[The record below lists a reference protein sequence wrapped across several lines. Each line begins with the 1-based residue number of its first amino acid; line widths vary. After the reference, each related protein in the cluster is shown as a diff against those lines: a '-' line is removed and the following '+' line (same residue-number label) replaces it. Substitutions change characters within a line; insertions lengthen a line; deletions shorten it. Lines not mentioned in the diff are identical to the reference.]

1 MGGNVKELQELKTS
15 IIESIDR
22 KSIDAINIAKQ
33 VLKNPEPGFREYKT
47 SQIVKNEFEKLGLN
61 YETDIA
67 LTGVKAKLT
76 TGKSGPNIAV
86 IGELDSLI
94 VKGHEFADPE
104 TLAAHACGHHC
115 QIAMMLAVAS
125 CFSSSDILDSLSGSL
140 TFIAVPAEEYIEIEF
155 RNDLMKAGKLEFLG
169 GKPEFVRLG
178 ALDDVDIAMMT
189 HTDARDSMGGDIGV
203 APTNNGMLAKLISYV
218 GLAAHAG
225 GSPHT
230 GINALN
236 AATIALSAIHAQRE
250 TFQEEDSIRIHPII
264 TRGGL
269 AVSSVPSD
277 VRIETFVRGSNV
289 EAIIDAS
296 AKVDRALKA
305 GALAVGA
312 DVNIVTI
319 PGYLPIV
326 TDNNLENI
334 YIENAKRLVG
344 SNKVVKMKH
353 RTGSTDMGDLSQ
365 IMPVIHPYVG
375 AASGVAHG
383 PHYLIEDYE
392 LGVVTGAKAMALT
405 IADLMISNGGKAE
418 SVIDNHKNL
427 MTKSQYLKFLRSN
440 FKDEYFSYK

>member
-1 MGGNVKELQELKTS
+1 MSQNVKNLEELKTS
-15 IIESIDR
+15 IIENIDDHAN
-22 KSIDAINIAKQ
+22 DAINIAKQ
-33 VLKNPEPGFREYKT
+33 ILKSPEPGFREYKT
-47 SQIVKNEFEKLGLN
+47 SEIVKNEFEKIGLR
-61 YETDIA
+61 YEANIA

-76 TGKSGPNIAV
+76 TSKPGPSIAV

-115 QIAMMLAVAS
+115 QIAMMLAVAR
-125 CFSSSDILDSLSGSL
+125 CFSSSNILESLSGSII
-140 TFIAVPAEEYIEIEF
+140 FIAVPAEEYIEIEF
-155 RNDLMKAGKLEFLG
+155 RNELMKAGKLEFLG

-189 HTDARDSMGGDIGV
+189 HTDAKDSMGGEIGV

-250 TFQEEDSIRIHPII
+250 TFKEEDSIRIHPII

-289 EAIIDAS
+289 DAIVDAS
-296 AKVDRALKA
+296 EKVDRALKA

-312 DVNIVTI
+312 DVNIVTL

-344 SNKVVKMKH
+344 SNNVVTMKH
-353 RTGSTDMGDLSQ
+353 RAGSTDMGDLSQ

-383 PHYLIEDYE
+383 PHYVIDNYE
-392 LGVVTGAKAMALT
+392 LGVLTGAKAMAMT
-405 IADLMISNGGKAE
+405 IAELLVSSGGKAE
-418 SVIDNHKNL
+418 TVINNHKKL
-427 MTKSQYLKFLRSN
+427 MTKTQYLKFLRSN

>member
-1 MGGNVKELQELKTS
+1 MSQNMKNIEELKTS
-15 IIESIDR
+15 IIKTIDGQSIESV
-22 KSIDAINIAKQ
+22 NIAKK

-47 SQIVKNEFEKLGLN
+47 SQIVKDEFEKIGLQ
-61 YETDIA
+61 YEAGIA

-115 QIAMMLAVAS
+115 QIAMMLAVAR
-125 CFSSSDILDSLSGSL
+125 CFSSSDILESLVGSL

-169 GKPEFVRLG
+169 GKPEFVKLG

-189 HTDARDSMGGDIGV
+189 HTDARDSVGGDIGV

-250 TFQEEDSIRIHPII
+250 TFKEEDSIRVHPII

-296 AKVDRALKA
+296 EKVDRSLKA

-312 DVNIVTI
+312 DVNIVTL

-326 TDNNLENI
+326 TDNNLEDI
-334 YIENAKRLVG
+334 YVKNAKRLVG
-344 SNKVVKMKH
+344 SNNVVKMKH

-383 PHYLIEDYE
+383 PYYLIEDYE
-392 LGVVTGAKAMALT
+392 LGVITGAKAMALT
-405 IADLMISNGGKAE
+405 IADLMVSNDGKAQ
-418 SVIDNHKNL
+418 SVIDNHKKL

>member
-61 YETDIA
+61 YEADIA

-312 DVNIVTI
+312 DVNIVTL